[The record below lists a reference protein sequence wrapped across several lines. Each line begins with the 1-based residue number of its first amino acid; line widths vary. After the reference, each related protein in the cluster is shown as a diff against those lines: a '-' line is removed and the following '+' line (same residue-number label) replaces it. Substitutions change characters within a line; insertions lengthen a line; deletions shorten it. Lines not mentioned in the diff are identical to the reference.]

1 MDKITGLMELL
12 GEENNKK
19 IKDKVTQFIIDA
31 IEDDIHDYDRENY
44 ILNPDEII
52 DFVNECKEEA
62 IKRVKEDVVNQMVD
76 KIKLS
81 L

>member
-1 MDKITGLMELL
+1 MDKITGLIELL

-19 IKDKVTQFIIDA
+19 IKDKVAQFIIDA
-31 IEDDIHDYDRENY
+31 MEDDIHDYNRESY
-44 ILNPDEII
+44 ILDPEEII

-62 IKRVKEDVVNQMVD
+62 FKRIKEDVVNQMMN
-76 KIKLS
+76 KIKLN

>member
-1 MDKITGLMELL
+1 MDKITGLIDLL
-12 GEENNKK
+12 GEENNNK

-62 IKRVKEDVVNQMVD
+62 FKRVKEDVINQMVD

>member
-1 MDKITGLMELL
+1 MELL

-31 IEDDIHDYDRENY
+31 VEDDIRDYNRDSY
-44 ILNPDEII
+44 ILNPEEII

-62 IKRVKEDVVNQMVD
+62 FKRAKEDVVNQMVD

>member
-1 MDKITGLMELL
+1 MDLL

-19 IKDKVTQFIIDA
+19 IKDKVAQFIIDA
-31 IEDDIHDYDRENY
+31 IEDDIDDYNKDSY
-44 ILNPDEII
+44 ILNPEEII

-62 IKRVKEDVVNQMVD
+62 FKRIKEDIVNQMVD

>member
-31 IEDDIHDYDRENY
+31 IEDDIKDYDRESY
-44 ILNPDEII
+44 ILNPDEIV

-62 IKRVKEDVVNQMVD
+62 FKRVQEDVVNQMVD
-76 KIKLS
+76 KIKLR

>member
-31 IEDDIHDYDRENY
+31 VEDDIHDYNRQSY
-44 ILNPDEII
+44 ILNPEEII

-62 IKRVKEDVVNQMVD
+62 FNRVKEDVINQMVD
-76 KIKLS
+76 KIKSS

>member
-1 MDKITGLMELL
+1 MELL

-31 IEDDIHDYDRENY
+31 VEDDISEYDRNNY
-44 ILNPDEII
+44 ILNPEEII

-62 IKRVKEDVVNQMVD
+62 FKRIKEDVVNQMVD

>member
-1 MDKITGLMELL
+1 MDKITGLMKLL

-31 IEDDIHDYDRENY
+31 VEDDIRYYDRDSY
-44 ILNPDEII
+44 ILNPEEII

-62 IKRVKEDVVNQMVD
+62 FKRVKEDVVAQMVD

>member
-1 MDKITGLMELL
+1 MDKITGLIGIL

-31 IEDDIHDYDRENY
+31 VEDDIRDYDRNNY
-44 ILNPDEII
+44 ILNPEEII

-62 IKRVKEDVVNQMVD
+62 FKRVKEDVVAQMVD